1 MSRVLKVSRPVR
13 AERRDRGNATSTHTG
28 GLSEDGMRWWNDEHM
43 GIYAPSTQTGGLSEN
58 GMHWWTMSTWGLC
71 TYVIRPIYARFV
83 EGRCHYFDILP
94 LQGAI
99 HFKPES
105 WGETQGVA
113 ALRSALP
120 WAEIPL
126 PLQGAAVSKPLKHS
140 VFCCVLIRTPRPQN
154 H

>member
-1 MSRVLKVSRPVR
+1 MVCVGGTMSTWGFTPPRPTR
-13 AERRDRGNATSTHTG
+13 ADYRKMACVGGTMSTWGFTPPRHKRADYRKMACISG
-28 GLSEDGMRWWNDEHM
+28 
-43 GIYAPSTQTGGLSEN
+43 
-58 GMHWWTMSTWGLC
+58 TMSTWGLC
-71 TYVIRPIYARFV
+71 THVMRPIYARFV
-83 EGRCHYFDILP
+83 EGRCPYFDILP

-126 PLQGAAVSKPLKHS
+126 PLQGAAVSKPLKYS
-140 VFCCVLIRTPRPQN
+140 VFCCVLIRATRSQN